1 MQATPHKTMMTM
13 MTMMTRT
20 AAALPPAMMYVI
32 TWSDAAIIHTAALMS
47 FSSKT

>member
-1 MQATPHKTMMTM
+1 MTM
-13 MTMMTRT
+13 MRMMTRT

-32 TWSDAAIIHTAALMS
+32 TWSDVDTDAAIIHTAALMS